1 MHEKQIFIVN
11 SWQKKNPQKFS
22 GFFYVM
28 ILKINLEKQFLSE
41 INDQNNELSL
51 PFSRFFKIS
60 DGEIIYCKK

>member
-1 MHEKQIFIVN
+1 MKVEANIKV
-11 SWQKKNPQKFS
+11 KKLDFS